1 MPNIRTRFVAEGEKE
16 YRQALKDINSGLGIL
31 NAESKK
37 LQEQFKGNE
46 DSLEALTATNENLDQ
61 IVLSLSDKLDL
72 QKKRLSELSQAYGES
87 DDRTQRMRKAV
98 VETETALLKQQ
109 HALDENTKALDD
121 FGEGEDDAADKAQ
134 GLGDALNDIGGKF
147 GVSLPKEMTN
157 TLNGMLNLDAQ
168 TLVLAGSFAAVA
180 AAVVEAEKAL
190 ISMTIES
197 AAYADEILTQSV
209 VTGLSTEALQE
220 YQYAA
225 ELVDVSLDTLTSS
238 QTKMIKSMDAA
249 RRGSKEQAE
258 AFDKL
263 GISVQNADGTLRD
276 AQDVFGD
283 AIDALGAISNETERD
298 AIAMTIFGRS
308 ARDLNPLIKAG
319 SDGLREL
326 TQEAHDVGYVMG
338 EEALDALGAVDDQLQ
353 RMNRSGE
360 ALKNQ
365 IAVGMAPAVENL
377 MKKGTD
383 LFVRLQEAAEGSG
396 ILEVFGALL
405 DVVSALE
412 PLFDVLFGTAEDG
425 VPVLQTLLLTV
436 LVLSIERAFA
446 IMTAKGTGSLTKFV
460 VNVKNALAAN
470 DLAKA
475 QELCDKQKGSVGSVV
490 TSALKK
496 YAEMENNNELTKEQK
511 LASIQKEVEEATA
524 LELPTLEM
532 NLAVIATMTTLG
544 TLIGLLGTVLGMIR
558 SFAALATATGAPD
571 SVALSTGISEALVN
585 TAFGIA
591 TGACAVISY
600 NFFTSKIDK
609 LTYAIDEVG
618 FSIVQ
623 SYAAN
628 HSK

>member
-16 YRQALKDINSGLGIL
+16 YRQALKDINSGLGVL

-46 DSLEALTATNENLDQ
+46 KSLEALTATNENLDQ

-72 QKKRLSELSQAYGES
+72 QKRRLAELSQAYGES

-109 HALDENTKALDD
+109 HALDENTRALEN
-121 FGEGEDDAADKAQ
+121 FGEGEEDATEQAK
-134 GLGDALNDIGGKF
+134 GLGDALNDIGSKF
-147 GVSLPKEMTN
+147 GISLPKEMTN
-157 TLNGMLNLDAQ
+157 TLNGMLKIDTQ
-168 TLVLAGSFAAVA
+168 TLVTIGTFAALAA
-180 AAVVEAEKAL
+180 AAVEVEKAL
-190 ISMTIES
+190 ISLTIES
-197 AAYADEILTQSV
+197 AAFADEILTQSA

-238 QTKMIKSMDAA
+238 QSKMIRSMDAA

-263 GISVQNADGTLRD
+263 HISVQNADGTLRD
-276 AQDVFGD
+276 AQEVFGD
-283 AIDALGAISNETERD
+283 VIDALGAISNETERD

-353 RMNRSGE
+353 RMNRSSE

-383 LFVRLQEAAEGSG
+383 FFVRLQEAAEGSG

-425 VPVLQTLLLTV
+425 VPVLQTL
-436 LVLSIERAFA
+436 
-446 IMTAKGTGSLTKFV
+446 
-460 VNVKNALAAN
+460 ALALGVLADALTIVAN
-470 DLAKA
+470 TIAIVIELFKQLFNLISGKGFDDSNLTRYGENIAKVFSDEGA
-475 QELCDKQKGSVGSVV
+475 SARAWNNGFGRNIGRNADGTDYWPGGLTWVGERGPELVSLPQGSRVY
-490 TSALKK
+490 SAEDSRNMGGDTFNFNINASGINDIQSLIEMAKNYRRNARMG
-496 YAEMENNNELTKEQK
+496 YAR
-511 LASIQKEVEEATA
+511 
-524 LELPTLEM
+524 
-532 NLAVIATMTTLG
+532 G
-544 TLIGLLGTVLGMIR
+544 
-558 SFAALATATGAPD
+558 
-571 SVALSTGISEALVN
+571 
-585 TAFGIA
+585 
-591 TGACAVISY
+591 
-600 NFFTSKIDK
+600 
-609 LTYAIDEVG
+609 
-618 FSIVQ
+618 
-623 SYAAN
+623 
-628 HSK
+628 

>member
-16 YRQALKDINSGLGIL
+16 YRQALKEINSGLSVL
-31 NAESKK
+31 SAESKK
-37 LQEQFKGNE
+37 LQEQYKGNE
-46 DSLEALTATNENLDQ
+46 KSLEALTATNENLDQ

-72 QKKRLSELSQAYGES
+72 QKKRLAELSQAYGES

-134 GLGDALNDIGGKF
+134 GLGDALNDIGEKF
-147 GVSLPKEMTN
+147 GISLPSEMTN

-190 ISMTIES
+190 ISLTIES

-238 QTKMIKSMDAA
+238 QSKMIRSMDAA

-326 TQEAHDVGYVMG
+326 TQEAHNVGYVMG

-425 VPVLQTLLLTV
+425 VPVLQTLALALGVLADALTIVANTIAIVIELFKQLFNLISGKGFDDSNLTRYGENIAKVFSDEGASARAWSSGFGKNIGRNADGTDYWPGGLTWVGERGPELVSLPQGSRVYSAEDSRSMGGTNNYYLTV
-436 LVLSIERAFA
+436 QSRDMETVAAMTATFKRARQAERA
-446 IMTAKGTGSLTKFV
+446 K
-460 VNVKNALAAN
+460 
-470 DLAKA
+470 
-475 QELCDKQKGSVGSVV
+475 
-490 TSALKK
+490 
-496 YAEMENNNELTKEQK
+496 
-511 LASIQKEVEEATA
+511 
-524 LELPTLEM
+524 
-532 NLAVIATMTTLG
+532 
-544 TLIGLLGTVLGMIR
+544 
-558 SFAALATATGAPD
+558 
-571 SVALSTGISEALVN
+571 
-585 TAFGIA
+585 
-591 TGACAVISY
+591 
-600 NFFTSKIDK
+600 
-609 LTYAIDEVG
+609 
-618 FSIVQ
+618 
-623 SYAAN
+623 
-628 HSK
+628 

>member
-16 YRQALKDINSGLGIL
+16 YRQALKEINGGLSVL
-31 NAESKK
+31 SAESKK
-37 LQEQFKGNE
+37 LQEQYKGNE
-46 DSLEALTATNENLDQ
+46 KSLEALTATNENLDRV
-61 IVLSLSDKLDL
+61 VLSLSDKLDL
-72 QKKRLSELSQAYGES
+72 QKKRLAELKQAYGES
-87 DDRTQRMRKAV
+87 DDRTLRMAKSV
-98 VETETALLKQQ
+98 TDTETALIRQQ
-109 HALDENTKALDD
+109 RALDENTRALEN
-121 FGEGEDDAADKAQ
+121 FGKGEGDATRQAE

-147 GVSLPKEMTN
+147 GISLPKEMTS
-157 TLNGMLNLDAQ
+157 TLNGMLKLDAK
-168 TLVLAGSFAAVA
+168 TLALALSFAAVT
-180 AAVVEAEKAL
+180 AAVVEVEKAL
-190 ISMTIES
+190 ISMTKES
-197 AAYADEILTQSV
+197 AAYADEILTQSA

-238 QTKMIKSMDAA
+238 QTKMIRSMDAA

-326 TQEAHDVGYVMG
+326 AQEAHNVGYVMS
-338 EEALDALGAVDDQLQ
+338 EEALDALGAVDDQVQ
-353 RMNRSGE
+353 RMNRSNE

-383 LFVRLQEAAEGSG
+383 FFVRLQEAAEGSG

-425 VPVLQTLLLTV
+425 VPALQALALALGVVADALTIVANTIAIVIELFKQLINLARGKGFDDSNLTRYGENIAKVFSDEGASARAWNNGFGKNIGRNADGTDYWRGGLTWVGERGPELVSLPQGSRVYSAEDSHSMGSTNNYYLTV
-436 LVLSIERAFA
+436 QSRDMETVAAMTATFKRARQAERA
-446 IMTAKGTGSLTKFV
+446 K
-460 VNVKNALAAN
+460 
-470 DLAKA
+470 
-475 QELCDKQKGSVGSVV
+475 
-490 TSALKK
+490 
-496 YAEMENNNELTKEQK
+496 
-511 LASIQKEVEEATA
+511 
-524 LELPTLEM
+524 
-532 NLAVIATMTTLG
+532 
-544 TLIGLLGTVLGMIR
+544 
-558 SFAALATATGAPD
+558 
-571 SVALSTGISEALVN
+571 
-585 TAFGIA
+585 
-591 TGACAVISY
+591 
-600 NFFTSKIDK
+600 
-609 LTYAIDEVG
+609 
-618 FSIVQ
+618 
-623 SYAAN
+623 
-628 HSK
+628 

>member
-1 MPNIRTRFVAEGEKE
+1 MPNVRTRFIAEGEKE
-16 YRQALKDINSGLGIL
+16 YRQALGNINGSLNIL
-31 NAESKK
+31 NAESKR

-46 DSLEALTATNENLDQ
+46 DSLEALTATNKNLNK
-61 IVLSLSDKLDL
+61 IVGELTKKQELQQERLKKLT
-72 QKKRLSELSQAYGES
+72 EAYGEN
-87 DDRTQRMRKAV
+87 DARTMRMAKAV
-98 VETETALLKQQ
+98 KDTEAALLKQKR
-109 HALDENTKALDD
+109 ALEESKDAVENFGQEESKAKENTQD
-121 FGEGEDDAADKAQ
+121 
-134 GLGDALNDIGGKF
+134 LGDALNDIGGKF
-147 GVSLPKEMTN
+147 GISLPKEMTN
-157 TLNGMLNLDAQ
+157 TLNGMLKIDTQ
-168 TLVLAGSFAAVA
+168 TLVTIGTFAALAAAVA
-180 AAVVEAEKAL
+180 EVEKAL
-190 ISMTIES
+190 ISLTIES

-238 QTKMIKSMDAA
+238 QSKMIRSMDAA

-326 TQEAHDVGYVMG
+326 TQEAHNVGYVMG

-377 MKKGTD
+377 MKKGAD

-412 PLFDVLFGTAEDG
+412 PLFDVLLGTAEDG
-425 VPVLQTLLLTV
+425 VPVLQTLALALGVLADALTIVANTIAIVIELFKQLFNLISGKGFDDSNLTRYGENIAKVFSDEGASARAWSGGFGRNIGRNADGTDYWPGGLTWVGERGPELVSLPQGSRVYSAEDSRNMGGTNNYYLTV
-436 LVLSIERAFA
+436 QSRDMETVAAMTATFKRARQAERA
-446 IMTAKGTGSLTKFV
+446 K
-460 VNVKNALAAN
+460 
-470 DLAKA
+470 
-475 QELCDKQKGSVGSVV
+475 
-490 TSALKK
+490 
-496 YAEMENNNELTKEQK
+496 
-511 LASIQKEVEEATA
+511 
-524 LELPTLEM
+524 
-532 NLAVIATMTTLG
+532 
-544 TLIGLLGTVLGMIR
+544 
-558 SFAALATATGAPD
+558 
-571 SVALSTGISEALVN
+571 
-585 TAFGIA
+585 
-591 TGACAVISY
+591 
-600 NFFTSKIDK
+600 
-609 LTYAIDEVG
+609 
-618 FSIVQ
+618 
-623 SYAAN
+623 
-628 HSK
+628 

>member
-16 YRQALKDINSGLGIL
+16 YRQALGNINGSLNIL
-31 NAESKK
+31 NAESKR

-46 DSLEALTATNENLDQ
+46 DSLEALTATNKNLNK
-61 IVLSLSDKLDL
+61 IVGELTKKQELQQERLKKLT
-72 QKKRLSELSQAYGES
+72 EAYGEN
-87 DDRTQRMRKAV
+87 DARTMRMAKAV
-98 VETETALLKQQ
+98 KDTEAALLKQKR
-109 HALDENTKALDD
+109 ALEESKDAVENFGQEESKAEENTQD
-121 FGEGEDDAADKAQ
+121 
-134 GLGDALNDIGGKF
+134 LGDALNDIGGKF
-147 GVSLPKEMTN
+147 GISLPKEMTN
-157 TLNGMLNLDAQ
+157 TLNGMLKIDTQ
-168 TLVLAGSFAAVA
+168 TLVTIGTFAALA

-190 ISMTIES
+190 ISLTIES

-238 QTKMIKSMDAA
+238 QTKMIRSMDAA

-276 AQDVFGD
+276 AQEVFGD
-283 AIDALGAISNETERD
+283 VIDALGDISNETERD

-425 VPVLQTLLLTV
+425 VPVLQTLALALGVLADALTIVANTIAIVIELFKQLFNLISGKGFDDSNLTRYGENIAKVFSNEGASARAWSGGFGRNIGRNADGTDYWPGGLTWVGERGPELVSLPQGSRVYSAEDSRRMGNTNNYYLTV
-436 LVLSIERAFA
+436 QSRDMETVAAMTATFKRARQAERA
-446 IMTAKGTGSLTKFV
+446 K
-460 VNVKNALAAN
+460 
-470 DLAKA
+470 
-475 QELCDKQKGSVGSVV
+475 
-490 TSALKK
+490 
-496 YAEMENNNELTKEQK
+496 
-511 LASIQKEVEEATA
+511 
-524 LELPTLEM
+524 
-532 NLAVIATMTTLG
+532 
-544 TLIGLLGTVLGMIR
+544 
-558 SFAALATATGAPD
+558 
-571 SVALSTGISEALVN
+571 
-585 TAFGIA
+585 
-591 TGACAVISY
+591 
-600 NFFTSKIDK
+600 
-609 LTYAIDEVG
+609 
-618 FSIVQ
+618 
-623 SYAAN
+623 
-628 HSK
+628 

>member
-134 GLGDALNDIGGKF
+134 GLGDALNDVGGKF
-147 GVSLPKEMTN
+147 GISLPKEMTN
-157 TLNGMLNLDAQ
+157 TLNGMLKIDTQ
-168 TLVLAGSFAAVA
+168 TLVLVGSFAAVA
-180 AAVVEAEKAL
+180 AAVVEVEKAL
-190 ISMTIES
+190 ISLTIES

-209 VTGLSTEALQE
+209 VTGLSAEALQE

-238 QTKMIKSMDAA
+238 QAKMIRSMDAA

-276 AQDVFGD
+276 AQEVFGD
-283 AIDALGAISNETERD
+283 VIDALGDISNETERD

-360 ALKNQ
+360 ALKNH

-425 VPVLQTLLLTV
+425 VPVLQTLALALGVLADALTIVANTIAIVIELFKQLFNLISGKGFDDSNLTRYGENIAKVFSDEGASARAWNNGFGKNIGRNADGTDYWPGGLTWVGERGPELVSLPQGSRVYSAEDSRSMGGTNNYYLTV
-436 LVLSIERAFA
+436 QSRDMETVAAMTATFKRARQAERA
-446 IMTAKGTGSLTKFV
+446 K
-460 VNVKNALAAN
+460 
-470 DLAKA
+470 
-475 QELCDKQKGSVGSVV
+475 
-490 TSALKK
+490 
-496 YAEMENNNELTKEQK
+496 
-511 LASIQKEVEEATA
+511 
-524 LELPTLEM
+524 
-532 NLAVIATMTTLG
+532 
-544 TLIGLLGTVLGMIR
+544 
-558 SFAALATATGAPD
+558 
-571 SVALSTGISEALVN
+571 
-585 TAFGIA
+585 
-591 TGACAVISY
+591 
-600 NFFTSKIDK
+600 
-609 LTYAIDEVG
+609 
-618 FSIVQ
+618 
-623 SYAAN
+623 
-628 HSK
+628 

>member
-16 YRQALKDINSGLGIL
+16 YRQALGNINGSLNIL
-31 NAESKK
+31 NAESKR

-46 DSLEALTATNENLDQ
+46 DSLEALTATNKNLNK
-61 IVLSLSDKLDL
+61 IVDELTKKQELQQEQLKKLT
-72 QKKRLSELSQAYGES
+72 EAYGEN
-87 DDRTQRMRKAV
+87 DARTMRMAKAV
-98 VETETALLKQQ
+98 KDTEAALLKQKR
-109 HALDENTKALDD
+109 ALEESKDAVENFGQEESKAEENTQD
-121 FGEGEDDAADKAQ
+121 
-134 GLGDALNDIGGKF
+134 LGDALNDIGGKF
-147 GVSLPKEMTN
+147 GISLPKEMTN
-157 TLNGMLNLDAQ
+157 TLNGMLKIDTQ
-168 TLVLAGSFAAVA
+168 TLVTIGTFAALA
-180 AAVVEAEKAL
+180 AAVVEVEKAL
-190 ISMTIES
+190 ISLTIES
-197 AAYADEILTQSV
+197 AAYADEILTQSA

-238 QTKMIKSMDAA
+238 QTKMIRSMDAA

-276 AQDVFGD
+276 AQDVFSD

-326 TQEAHDVGYVMG
+326 AQEAHDVGYVMG

-425 VPVLQTLLLTV
+425 VPVLQTLALALGVLADALTIVANTIAIVIELFKQLFNLISGKGFDDSNLTRYGENIAKVFSDEGASARAWNNGFGRNIGRNADGTDYWPGGLTWVGERGPELVSLPQGSRVYSAEDSRNMGGTNNYYLTV
-436 LVLSIERAFA
+436 QSRDMETVAAMTATFKRARQAERA
-446 IMTAKGTGSLTKFV
+446 K
-460 VNVKNALAAN
+460 
-470 DLAKA
+470 
-475 QELCDKQKGSVGSVV
+475 
-490 TSALKK
+490 
-496 YAEMENNNELTKEQK
+496 
-511 LASIQKEVEEATA
+511 
-524 LELPTLEM
+524 
-532 NLAVIATMTTLG
+532 
-544 TLIGLLGTVLGMIR
+544 
-558 SFAALATATGAPD
+558 
-571 SVALSTGISEALVN
+571 
-585 TAFGIA
+585 
-591 TGACAVISY
+591 
-600 NFFTSKIDK
+600 
-609 LTYAIDEVG
+609 
-618 FSIVQ
+618 
-623 SYAAN
+623 
-628 HSK
+628 

>member
-46 DSLEALTATNENLDQ
+46 DSIEALTATNENLDQ

-121 FGEGEDDAADKAQ
+121 FGEGEDDAADKAK

-147 GVSLPKEMTN
+147 GISLPSEMTN

-168 TLVLAGSFAAVA
+168 TLVLVGSFAAVA

-190 ISMTIES
+190 ISLTIES

-238 QTKMIKSMDAA
+238 QAKMIRSMDAA

-283 AIDALGAISNETERD
+283 AIDALGDISNETERD

-377 MKKGTD
+377 MQKGTD

-425 VPVLQTLLLTV
+425 VPVLQTLALALGVLADALTIVANTIAIVIELFKQLFNLISGKGFDDSNLTRYGENIAKVFSDEGASARAWSSGFGKNIGRNADGTDYWPGGLTWVGERGPELVSLPQGSRVYSAEDSRNMGGTNNYYLTV
-436 LVLSIERAFA
+436 QSRDMETVAAMTATFKRARQAERA
-446 IMTAKGTGSLTKFV
+446 K
-460 VNVKNALAAN
+460 
-470 DLAKA
+470 
-475 QELCDKQKGSVGSVV
+475 
-490 TSALKK
+490 
-496 YAEMENNNELTKEQK
+496 
-511 LASIQKEVEEATA
+511 
-524 LELPTLEM
+524 
-532 NLAVIATMTTLG
+532 
-544 TLIGLLGTVLGMIR
+544 
-558 SFAALATATGAPD
+558 
-571 SVALSTGISEALVN
+571 
-585 TAFGIA
+585 
-591 TGACAVISY
+591 
-600 NFFTSKIDK
+600 
-609 LTYAIDEVG
+609 
-618 FSIVQ
+618 
-623 SYAAN
+623 
-628 HSK
+628 

>member
-16 YRQALKDINSGLGIL
+16 YRQALKDINSGLGVL

-121 FGEGEDDAADKAQ
+121 FGEGEDDATDKAQ

-147 GVSLPKEMTN
+147 GISLPKEMTN
-157 TLNGMLNLDAQ
+157 TLNGMLKIDTQ
-168 TLVLAGSFAAVA
+168 TLVTIGTFAALA
-180 AAVVEAEKAL
+180 AAIVEVEKAL
-190 ISMTIES
+190 ISMTKES
-197 AAYADEILTQSV
+197 AAYADEILTQSA

-238 QTKMIKSMDAA
+238 QAKMIKSMDAA

-283 AIDALGAISNETERD
+283 VIDALGAISNETERD

-326 TQEAHDVGYVMG
+326 AQEAHNVGYVMS
-338 EEALDALGAVDDQLQ
+338 EEALAALGAVDDQVQ
-353 RMNRSGE
+353 RMNRSNE

-383 LFVRLQEAAEGSG
+383 FFVRLQEAAEGSG

-412 PLFDVLFGTAEDG
+412 PLFEVLFGTAEDG
-425 VPVLQTLLLTV
+425 VPALQALALALGVVADALTIVANTIAIVIELFKQLINLANGKGFDDSNLVRYGENVAQVFSDKGATARAWNNGVSKYIGRNADGTDYWRGGLTWVGERGPELVSLPQGSRVYSAEDSRSMGSTNNYYLTV
-436 LVLSIERAFA
+436 QSRDMETVAAMTATFKRARQAERA
-446 IMTAKGTGSLTKFV
+446 K
-460 VNVKNALAAN
+460 
-470 DLAKA
+470 
-475 QELCDKQKGSVGSVV
+475 
-490 TSALKK
+490 
-496 YAEMENNNELTKEQK
+496 
-511 LASIQKEVEEATA
+511 
-524 LELPTLEM
+524 
-532 NLAVIATMTTLG
+532 
-544 TLIGLLGTVLGMIR
+544 
-558 SFAALATATGAPD
+558 
-571 SVALSTGISEALVN
+571 
-585 TAFGIA
+585 
-591 TGACAVISY
+591 
-600 NFFTSKIDK
+600 
-609 LTYAIDEVG
+609 
-618 FSIVQ
+618 
-623 SYAAN
+623 
-628 HSK
+628 

>member
-72 QKKRLSELSQAYGES
+72 QKKRLAELSQAYGES

-147 GVSLPKEMTN
+147 GISLPKEMTN
-157 TLNGMLNLDAQ
+157 TLNGMLKIDTQ
-168 TLVLAGSFAAVA
+168 TLVTIGTFAALAAAVA
-180 AAVVEAEKAL
+180 EAEKAL
-190 ISMTIES
+190 ISMTKES

-238 QTKMIKSMDAA
+238 QTKMIRSMDAA
-249 RRGSKEQAE
+249 RHGSKEQAE

-283 AIDALGAISNETERD
+283 VIDALGAISNETERD

-308 ARDLNPLIKAG
+308 ARDLKPLIKAG

-425 VPVLQTLLLTV
+425 VPVLQTLALALGVLADALTIVANTIAIVIELFKQLFNLISGKGFDDSNLTRYGENIAKVFSDEGASARAWNNGFGKNIGRNADGTDYWPGGLTWVGERGPELVSLPQGSRVYSAEDSRNMGNTNNYYLTV
-436 LVLSIERAFA
+436 QSRDMETVAAMTATFKRARQAERA
-446 IMTAKGTGSLTKFV
+446 K
-460 VNVKNALAAN
+460 
-470 DLAKA
+470 
-475 QELCDKQKGSVGSVV
+475 
-490 TSALKK
+490 
-496 YAEMENNNELTKEQK
+496 
-511 LASIQKEVEEATA
+511 
-524 LELPTLEM
+524 
-532 NLAVIATMTTLG
+532 
-544 TLIGLLGTVLGMIR
+544 
-558 SFAALATATGAPD
+558 
-571 SVALSTGISEALVN
+571 
-585 TAFGIA
+585 
-591 TGACAVISY
+591 
-600 NFFTSKIDK
+600 
-609 LTYAIDEVG
+609 
-618 FSIVQ
+618 
-623 SYAAN
+623 
-628 HSK
+628 

>member
-1 MPNIRTRFVAEGEKE
+1 MPNIRTRFIAEGEKE
-16 YRQALKDINSGLGIL
+16 YRQALKDINSGLGVL

-121 FGEGEDDAADKAQ
+121 FGEGEDDATDKAQ

-147 GVSLPKEMTN
+147 GISLPKEMTN
-157 TLNGMLNLDAQ
+157 TLNGMLKIDTQ
-168 TLVLAGSFAAVA
+168 TLVTIGTFAALAAAVA
-180 AAVVEAEKAL
+180 EAEKAL
-190 ISMTIES
+190 ISLTIES
-197 AAYADEILTQSV
+197 AAYADEILTQSA

-238 QTKMIKSMDAA
+238 QTKMIRSMDAA

-263 GISVQNADGTLRD
+263 HISVQNADGTLRD

-326 TQEAHDVGYVMG
+326 AQEAHDVGYVMG

-425 VPVLQTLLLTV
+425 VPVLQTLALALGVLADALTIVANTVAIVIELFKQLFNLISGKGFDDSNLTRYGENIAKVFSDEGASARAWNNGFGRNIGRNADGTDYWPGGLTWVGERGPELVSLPQGSRVYNAEDSRNMGNTNNYYLTV
-436 LVLSIERAFA
+436 QSRDMETVAAMTATFKRARQAERA
-446 IMTAKGTGSLTKFV
+446 K
-460 VNVKNALAAN
+460 
-470 DLAKA
+470 
-475 QELCDKQKGSVGSVV
+475 
-490 TSALKK
+490 
-496 YAEMENNNELTKEQK
+496 
-511 LASIQKEVEEATA
+511 
-524 LELPTLEM
+524 
-532 NLAVIATMTTLG
+532 
-544 TLIGLLGTVLGMIR
+544 
-558 SFAALATATGAPD
+558 
-571 SVALSTGISEALVN
+571 
-585 TAFGIA
+585 
-591 TGACAVISY
+591 
-600 NFFTSKIDK
+600 
-609 LTYAIDEVG
+609 
-618 FSIVQ
+618 
-623 SYAAN
+623 
-628 HSK
+628 

>member
-1 MPNIRTRFVAEGEKE
+1 MPNVRTRFIAEGEKE
-16 YRQALKDINSGLGIL
+16 YRQALGNINGSLNIL
-31 NAESKK
+31 NAESKR

-46 DSLEALTATNENLDQ
+46 DSLEALTATNKNLNK
-61 IVLSLSDKLDL
+61 IVGELTKKQELQQERLKKLT
-72 QKKRLSELSQAYGES
+72 EAYGEN
-87 DDRTQRMRKAV
+87 DARTMRMAKAV
-98 VETETALLKQQ
+98 KDTEAALLKQKR
-109 HALDENTKALDD
+109 ALEESKDAVENFGQEESKAEENTQD
-121 FGEGEDDAADKAQ
+121 
-134 GLGDALNDIGGKF
+134 LGDALNDIGGKF
-147 GVSLPKEMTN
+147 GISLPKEMTN

-168 TLVLAGSFAAVA
+168 TLMLAGSFAAVA

-190 ISMTIES
+190 ISLTIES

-238 QTKMIKSMDAA
+238 QAKMIRSMDAA

-263 GISVQNADGTLRD
+263 GIGVQNADGTLRD

-283 AIDALGAISNETERD
+283 AIDALGDISNETERD

-425 VPVLQTLLLTV
+425 VPVLQTLALALGVLADALTIVANTIAIVIELFKQLFNLISGKGFDDSNLTRYGENIAKVFSNEGASARAWSGGFGRNIGRNADGTDYWPGGLTWVGERGPELVSLPQGSRVYSAEDSRRMGSTNNYYLTV
-436 LVLSIERAFA
+436 QSRDMETVAAMTATFKRARQAERA
-446 IMTAKGTGSLTKFV
+446 K
-460 VNVKNALAAN
+460 
-470 DLAKA
+470 
-475 QELCDKQKGSVGSVV
+475 
-490 TSALKK
+490 
-496 YAEMENNNELTKEQK
+496 
-511 LASIQKEVEEATA
+511 
-524 LELPTLEM
+524 
-532 NLAVIATMTTLG
+532 
-544 TLIGLLGTVLGMIR
+544 
-558 SFAALATATGAPD
+558 
-571 SVALSTGISEALVN
+571 
-585 TAFGIA
+585 
-591 TGACAVISY
+591 
-600 NFFTSKIDK
+600 
-609 LTYAIDEVG
+609 
-618 FSIVQ
+618 
-623 SYAAN
+623 
-628 HSK
+628 

>member
-16 YRQALKDINSGLGIL
+16 YRQALGNINGSLNIL
-31 NAESKK
+31 NAESKR

-46 DSLEALTATNENLDQ
+46 DSLEALTATNKNLNK
-61 IVLSLSDKLDL
+61 IVGELTKKQELQQERLKKLT
-72 QKKRLSELSQAYGES
+72 EAYGEN
-87 DDRTQRMRKAV
+87 DARTMRMAKAV
-98 VETETALLKQQ
+98 KDTEAALLKQKR
-109 HALDENTKALDD
+109 ALEESKDAVENFGQKESEAEENTQD
-121 FGEGEDDAADKAQ
+121 
-134 GLGDALNDIGGKF
+134 LGDALNDVGGKF
-147 GVSLPKEMTN
+147 GISLPKEMTN

-168 TLVLAGSFAAVA
+168 TLVLVGSFAAVA
-180 AAVVEAEKAL
+180 AAVVEVEKAL
-190 ISMTIES
+190 ISLTIES

-209 VTGLSTEALQE
+209 VTGLSAEALQE

-238 QTKMIKSMDAA
+238 QAKMIRSMDAA

-276 AQDVFGD
+276 AQEVFGD
-283 AIDALGAISNETERD
+283 VIDALGDISNETERD

-360 ALKNQ
+360 ALKNH

-412 PLFDVLFGTAEDG
+412 PLFDVLLGTAEDG
-425 VPVLQTLLLTV
+425 VPVLQTLALALGVLADALTIVANTIAIVIELFKQLFNLISGKGFDDSNLTRYGENIAKVFSDEGASARAWSGGFGKNIGRNADGTDYWPGGLTWVGERGPELVSLPQGSRVYSAEDSRSMGGTNNYYLTV
-436 LVLSIERAFA
+436 QSRDMQTV
-446 IMTAKGTGSLTKFV
+446 
-460 VNVKNALAAN
+460 
-470 DLAKA
+470 
-475 QELCDKQKGSVGSVV
+475 
-490 TSALKK
+490 
-496 YAEMENNNELTKEQK
+496 
-511 LASIQKEVEEATA
+511 
-524 LELPTLEM
+524 
-532 NLAVIATMTTLG
+532 ATMTETFK
-544 TLIGLLGTVLGMIR
+544 R
-558 SFAALATATGAPD
+558 ARQAERA
-571 SVALSTGISEALVN
+571 
-585 TAFGIA
+585 
-591 TGACAVISY
+591 
-600 NFFTSKIDK
+600 K
-609 LTYAIDEVG
+609 
-618 FSIVQ
+618 
-623 SYAAN
+623 
-628 HSK
+628 

>member
-87 DDRTQRMRKAV
+87 DDRTQRMHKAV

-147 GVSLPKEMTN
+147 GISLPKEMTN
-157 TLNGMLNLDAQ
+157 TLNGMLKIDTQ
-168 TLVLAGSFAAVA
+168 TLVTIGTFAALAAAVA
-180 AAVVEAEKAL
+180 EAEKAL
-190 ISMTIES
+190 ISLTIES
-197 AAYADEILTQSV
+197 AAYADEILTQST

-238 QTKMIKSMDAA
+238 QTKMIRSMDAA

-263 GISVQNADGTLRD
+263 RIGVQNADGTLRD
-276 AQDVFGD
+276 SQEVFGE

-326 TQEAHDVGYVMG
+326 TQEAHNVGYVMG

-425 VPVLQTLLLTV
+425 VPVLQTLALALGVLADALTIVANTIAIVIELFKQLFNLISGKGFDDSNLTRYGENIAKVFSDEGATARAWNNGFGRNIGRNADGTDYWPGGLTWVGERGPELVSLPQGSRVYSAEDSRNMGNTNNYYLTV
-436 LVLSIERAFA
+436 QSRDMETVAAMTATFKRARQAERA
-446 IMTAKGTGSLTKFV
+446 K
-460 VNVKNALAAN
+460 
-470 DLAKA
+470 
-475 QELCDKQKGSVGSVV
+475 
-490 TSALKK
+490 
-496 YAEMENNNELTKEQK
+496 
-511 LASIQKEVEEATA
+511 
-524 LELPTLEM
+524 
-532 NLAVIATMTTLG
+532 
-544 TLIGLLGTVLGMIR
+544 
-558 SFAALATATGAPD
+558 
-571 SVALSTGISEALVN
+571 
-585 TAFGIA
+585 
-591 TGACAVISY
+591 
-600 NFFTSKIDK
+600 
-609 LTYAIDEVG
+609 
-618 FSIVQ
+618 
-623 SYAAN
+623 
-628 HSK
+628 

>member
-16 YRQALKDINSGLGIL
+16 YRQALGNINGSLNIL
-31 NAESKK
+31 NAESKR

-46 DSLEALTATNENLDQ
+46 DSLEALTATNKNLNK
-61 IVLSLSDKLDL
+61 IVDELTKKQELQQEQLKKLT
-72 QKKRLSELSQAYGES
+72 EAYGEN
-87 DDRTQRMRKAV
+87 DARTMRMAKAV
-98 VETETALLKQQ
+98 KDTEAALLKQKR
-109 HALDENTKALDD
+109 ALEESKDAVENFGQEESKAEENTQD
-121 FGEGEDDAADKAQ
+121 
-134 GLGDALNDIGGKF
+134 LGDALNDIGGKF
-147 GVSLPKEMTN
+147 GISLPKEMTN

-168 TLVLAGSFAAVA
+168 TLVLAGRFAAVA

-190 ISMTIES
+190 ISLTIES

-238 QTKMIKSMDAA
+238 QTKMIRSMDAA

-276 AQDVFGD
+276 AQEVFGD

-377 MKKGTD
+377 MQKGTD

-425 VPVLQTLLLTV
+425 VPVLQTLALALGVLADALTIVANTIAIVIELFKQLFNLISGKGFDDSNLTRYGENIAKVFSDEGASARAWSGGFGRNIGRNADGTDYWPGGLTWVGERGPELVSLPQGSRVYSAEDSRSMGGTNNYYLTV
-436 LVLSIERAFA
+436 QSRDMETVAAMTATFKRARQAERA
-446 IMTAKGTGSLTKFV
+446 K
-460 VNVKNALAAN
+460 
-470 DLAKA
+470 
-475 QELCDKQKGSVGSVV
+475 
-490 TSALKK
+490 
-496 YAEMENNNELTKEQK
+496 
-511 LASIQKEVEEATA
+511 
-524 LELPTLEM
+524 
-532 NLAVIATMTTLG
+532 
-544 TLIGLLGTVLGMIR
+544 
-558 SFAALATATGAPD
+558 
-571 SVALSTGISEALVN
+571 
-585 TAFGIA
+585 
-591 TGACAVISY
+591 
-600 NFFTSKIDK
+600 
-609 LTYAIDEVG
+609 
-618 FSIVQ
+618 
-623 SYAAN
+623 
-628 HSK
+628 

>member
-16 YRQALKDINSGLGIL
+16 YRQALGNINGSLNIL
-31 NAESKK
+31 NAESKR

-46 DSLEALTATNENLDQ
+46 DSLEALTATNKNLNK
-61 IVLSLSDKLDL
+61 IVDELTKKQELQQERLKKLT
-72 QKKRLSELSQAYGES
+72 EAYGEN
-87 DDRTQRMRKAV
+87 DARTMRMAKAV
-98 VETETALLKQQ
+98 KDTEAALLKQKR
-109 HALDENTKALDD
+109 ALEESKDAVENFGQEEIEAEENTQD
-121 FGEGEDDAADKAQ
+121 
-134 GLGDALNDIGGKF
+134 LGDALNDVGGKF
-147 GVSLPKEMTN
+147 GISLPKEMTN
-157 TLNGMLNLDAQ
+157 TLNGMLKIDTQ
-168 TLVLAGSFAAVA
+168 TLVTIGTFAALAAAVA
-180 AAVVEAEKAL
+180 EVEKKL
-190 ISMTIES
+190 ISLTIES
-197 AAYADEILTQSV
+197 AAYADEILTQSA

-238 QTKMIKSMDAA
+238 QSKMIRSMDAA

-263 GISVQNADGTLRD
+263 GIGVQNADGTLRD
-276 AQDVFGD
+276 AQEVFGD

-326 TQEAHDVGYVMG
+326 TQEAHNVGYVMG

-425 VPVLQTLLLTV
+425 VPVLQTLALALGVLADALTIVANTIAIVIELFKQLFNLISGKGFDDSNLTRYGENIAKVFSDEGASARAWSSGFGKNIGRNADGTDYWPGGLTWVGERGPELVSLPQGSRVYSAEDSRSMGGTNNYYLTV
-436 LVLSIERAFA
+436 QSRDMETVAAMTATFKRARQAERA
-446 IMTAKGTGSLTKFV
+446 K
-460 VNVKNALAAN
+460 
-470 DLAKA
+470 
-475 QELCDKQKGSVGSVV
+475 
-490 TSALKK
+490 
-496 YAEMENNNELTKEQK
+496 
-511 LASIQKEVEEATA
+511 
-524 LELPTLEM
+524 
-532 NLAVIATMTTLG
+532 
-544 TLIGLLGTVLGMIR
+544 
-558 SFAALATATGAPD
+558 
-571 SVALSTGISEALVN
+571 
-585 TAFGIA
+585 
-591 TGACAVISY
+591 
-600 NFFTSKIDK
+600 
-609 LTYAIDEVG
+609 
-618 FSIVQ
+618 
-623 SYAAN
+623 
-628 HSK
+628 

>member
-16 YRQALKDINSGLGIL
+16 YRQALGNINGSLNIL
-31 NAESKK
+31 NAESKR

-46 DSLEALTATNENLDQ
+46 DSLEALTATNKNLNK
-61 IVLSLSDKLDL
+61 IVDEFTKKQELQQERLKKLT
-72 QKKRLSELSQAYGES
+72 EAYGEN
-87 DDRTQRMRKAV
+87 DARTMRMAKAV
-98 VETETALLKQQ
+98 KDTEAALLKQKR
-109 HALDENTKALDD
+109 ALEESKDAVENFGQEESKAEENTQD
-121 FGEGEDDAADKAQ
+121 
-134 GLGDALNDIGGKF
+134 LGDALNDIGGKF
-147 GVSLPKEMTN
+147 GISLPKEMTN
-157 TLNGMLNLDAQ
+157 TLNGMLKIDTQ
-168 TLVLAGSFAAVA
+168 TLVTIGTFAALAAAVA
-180 AAVVEAEKAL
+180 EVEKKL
-190 ISMTIES
+190 ISLTIES
-197 AAYADEILTQSV
+197 AAYADEILTQSA

-238 QTKMIKSMDAA
+238 QSKMIRSMDAA

-263 GISVQNADGTLRD
+263 GIGVQNADGTLRD
-276 AQDVFGD
+276 AQEVFGD
-283 AIDALGAISNETERD
+283 VIDALGAISNETERD

-353 RMNRSGE
+353 RMNRSSE

-425 VPVLQTLLLTV
+425 VPVLQTLALALGVLADTLTIVANTIAIVIELFKQLFNLISGKGFDDSNLTRYGENIAKVFSDEGASARAWNNGFGRNIGRNADGTDYWPGGLTWVGERGPELVSLPQGSRVYSAEDSRSMGGTNNYYLTV
-436 LVLSIERAFA
+436 QSRDMETVAAMTATFKRARQAERA
-446 IMTAKGTGSLTKFV
+446 K
-460 VNVKNALAAN
+460 
-470 DLAKA
+470 
-475 QELCDKQKGSVGSVV
+475 
-490 TSALKK
+490 
-496 YAEMENNNELTKEQK
+496 
-511 LASIQKEVEEATA
+511 
-524 LELPTLEM
+524 
-532 NLAVIATMTTLG
+532 
-544 TLIGLLGTVLGMIR
+544 
-558 SFAALATATGAPD
+558 
-571 SVALSTGISEALVN
+571 
-585 TAFGIA
+585 
-591 TGACAVISY
+591 
-600 NFFTSKIDK
+600 
-609 LTYAIDEVG
+609 
-618 FSIVQ
+618 
-623 SYAAN
+623 
-628 HSK
+628 

>member
-16 YRQALKDINSGLGIL
+16 YRQALGNINGSLNIL
-31 NAESKK
+31 NAESKR

-46 DSLEALTATNENLDQ
+46 DSLEALTATNKNLNK
-61 IVLSLSDKLDL
+61 IVDELTKKQELQQERLKKLT
-72 QKKRLSELSQAYGES
+72 EAYGEN
-87 DDRTQRMRKAV
+87 DARTMRMAKAV
-98 VETETALLKQQ
+98 KDTEAALLKQKR
-109 HALDENTKALDD
+109 ALEESKDAVENFGKEESKAEENTQD
-121 FGEGEDDAADKAQ
+121 
-134 GLGDALNDIGGKF
+134 LGDALNDIGGKF
-147 GVSLPKEMTN
+147 GISLPKEMTS
-157 TLNGMLNLDAQ
+157 TLNGMLKIDTQ
-168 TLVLAGSFAAVA
+168 TLVTIGTFAALA
-180 AAVVEAEKAL
+180 AAVVEVEKAL
-190 ISMTIES
+190 ISMTKES
-197 AAYADEILTQSV
+197 AAYADEILTQSA

-238 QTKMIKSMDAA
+238 QTKMIRSMDAA
-249 RRGSKEQAE
+249 RHGSKEQAE

-326 TQEAHDVGYVMG
+326 TQEAHNVGYVMG

-365 IAVGMAPAVENL
+365 IAVGMAPEVENL

-383 LFVRLQEAAEGSG
+383 FFVRLQEAAEGSG

-425 VPVLQTLLLTV
+425 VPVLQTLALALGVLADALTIVANTIAIVIELFKQLSNLISGKGFDDSNLTRYGENIAKVFSDEGASARAWSGGFGRNIGRNADGTDYWPGGLTWVGERGPELVSLPRGSRVYSAEDSRNMGGTNNYYLTV
-436 LVLSIERAFA
+436 QSRDMETVAAMTATFKRARQTERA
-446 IMTAKGTGSLTKFV
+446 K
-460 VNVKNALAAN
+460 
-470 DLAKA
+470 
-475 QELCDKQKGSVGSVV
+475 
-490 TSALKK
+490 
-496 YAEMENNNELTKEQK
+496 
-511 LASIQKEVEEATA
+511 
-524 LELPTLEM
+524 
-532 NLAVIATMTTLG
+532 
-544 TLIGLLGTVLGMIR
+544 
-558 SFAALATATGAPD
+558 
-571 SVALSTGISEALVN
+571 
-585 TAFGIA
+585 
-591 TGACAVISY
+591 
-600 NFFTSKIDK
+600 
-609 LTYAIDEVG
+609 
-618 FSIVQ
+618 
-623 SYAAN
+623 
-628 HSK
+628 

>member
-16 YRQALKDINSGLGIL
+16 YRQALKDINSGLGVL

-121 FGEGEDDAADKAQ
+121 FGKGEDDATDKAQ

-147 GVSLPKEMTN
+147 GISLPKEMTN
-157 TLNGMLNLDAQ
+157 TLNGMLKIDTQ
-168 TLVLAGSFAAVA
+168 TLVTIGTFAALAAAVA
-180 AAVVEAEKAL
+180 EAEKAL
-190 ISMTIES
+190 ISLTIES
-197 AAYADEILTQSV
+197 AAYADEILTQSA
-209 VTGLSTEALQE
+209 VTGISTEALQE

-238 QTKMIKSMDAA
+238 QTKMIRSMDAA

-263 GISVQNADGTLRD
+263 HISVQNADGTLRD

-326 TQEAHDVGYVMG
+326 AQEAHDVGYVMG
-338 EEALDALGAVDDQLQ
+338 DEALDALGAVDDQLQ

-425 VPVLQTLLLTV
+425 VPVLQTLALALGVLADTLTIVANTIAIVIELFKQLFNLISGKGFDDSNLTRYGENIAKVFSDEGASARAWNNGFGRNIGRNADGTDYWPGGLTWVGERGPELVSLPRGSRVYSAEDSRNMGGTNNYYLTV
-436 LVLSIERAFA
+436 QSRDMETVAAMTATFKRARQAERA
-446 IMTAKGTGSLTKFV
+446 K
-460 VNVKNALAAN
+460 
-470 DLAKA
+470 
-475 QELCDKQKGSVGSVV
+475 
-490 TSALKK
+490 
-496 YAEMENNNELTKEQK
+496 
-511 LASIQKEVEEATA
+511 
-524 LELPTLEM
+524 
-532 NLAVIATMTTLG
+532 
-544 TLIGLLGTVLGMIR
+544 
-558 SFAALATATGAPD
+558 
-571 SVALSTGISEALVN
+571 
-585 TAFGIA
+585 
-591 TGACAVISY
+591 
-600 NFFTSKIDK
+600 
-609 LTYAIDEVG
+609 
-618 FSIVQ
+618 
-623 SYAAN
+623 
-628 HSK
+628 

>member
-16 YRQALKDINSGLGIL
+16 YRQALKEINGGLSVL
-31 NAESKK
+31 SAESKK
-37 LQEQFKGNE
+37 LQEQYKGNE
-46 DSLEALTATNENLDQ
+46 KSLEALTATNENLDRV
-61 IVLSLSDKLDL
+61 VLSLSDKLDL
-72 QKKRLSELSQAYGES
+72 QKKRLAELKQAYGES
-87 DDRTQRMRKAV
+87 DDRTLRMAKSV
-98 VETETALLKQQ
+98 TDTETALIRQQ
-109 HALDENTKALDD
+109 RALDENTRALEN
-121 FGEGEDDAADKAQ
+121 FGKGEGDATRQAE

-147 GVSLPKEMTN
+147 GISLPKEMTS
-157 TLNGMLNLDAQ
+157 TLNGMLKLDAK
-168 TLVLAGSFAAVA
+168 TLALALSFAAVT
-180 AAVVEAEKAL
+180 AAVVEVEKAL
-190 ISMTIES
+190 ISMTKES
-197 AAYADEILTQSV
+197 AAYADEILTQSA

-238 QTKMIKSMDAA
+238 QTKMIRSMDAA

-326 TQEAHDVGYVMG
+326 AQEAHNVGYVMS
-338 EEALDALGAVDDQLQ
+338 EEALDALGAVDDQVQ
-353 RMNRSGE
+353 RMNRSNE

-383 LFVRLQEAAEGSG
+383 FFVRLQEAAEGSG

-425 VPVLQTLLLTV
+425 VPALQALALALGVVADALTIVANTIAIVIELFKQLINLARGKGFDDSNLTRYGENIAKVFSDEGASARAWNNGFGKNIGRNADGTDYWRGGLTWVGERGPELVSLPQGSRVYSAEDSRSMGSTNNYYLTV
-436 LVLSIERAFA
+436 QSRDMETVAAMTATFKRARQAERA
-446 IMTAKGTGSLTKFV
+446 K
-460 VNVKNALAAN
+460 
-470 DLAKA
+470 
-475 QELCDKQKGSVGSVV
+475 
-490 TSALKK
+490 
-496 YAEMENNNELTKEQK
+496 
-511 LASIQKEVEEATA
+511 
-524 LELPTLEM
+524 
-532 NLAVIATMTTLG
+532 
-544 TLIGLLGTVLGMIR
+544 
-558 SFAALATATGAPD
+558 
-571 SVALSTGISEALVN
+571 
-585 TAFGIA
+585 
-591 TGACAVISY
+591 
-600 NFFTSKIDK
+600 
-609 LTYAIDEVG
+609 
-618 FSIVQ
+618 
-623 SYAAN
+623 
-628 HSK
+628 

>member
-16 YRQALKDINSGLGIL
+16 YRQALKEINGGLSVL
-31 NAESKK
+31 SAESKK
-37 LQEQFKGNE
+37 LQEQYKGNE
-46 DSLEALTATNENLDQ
+46 KSLEALTATNENLDRV
-61 IVLSLSDKLDL
+61 VLSLSDKLDL
-72 QKKRLSELSQAYGES
+72 QKKRLAELKQAYGES
-87 DDRTQRMRKAV
+87 DDRTLRMAKSV
-98 VETETALLKQQ
+98 TDTETALIRQQ
-109 HALDENTKALDD
+109 RALDENTRALEN
-121 FGEGEDDAADKAQ
+121 FGKGEGDATRQAE

-147 GVSLPKEMTN
+147 GISLPKEMTS
-157 TLNGMLNLDAQ
+157 TLNGMLKLDAK
-168 TLVLAGSFAAVA
+168 TLALALSFAAVT
-180 AAVVEAEKAL
+180 AAVVEVEKAL
-190 ISMTIES
+190 ISMTKES
-197 AAYADEILTQSV
+197 AAYADEILTQSA

-238 QTKMIKSMDAA
+238 QTKMIRSMDAA

-326 TQEAHDVGYVMG
+326 AQEAHNVGYVMS
-338 EEALDALGAVDDQLQ
+338 EEALDALGAVDDQVQ
-353 RMNRSGE
+353 RMNRSNE

-383 LFVRLQEAAEGSG
+383 FFVRLQEAAEGSG

-425 VPVLQTLLLTV
+425 VPALQALALALGVVADALTIVANTIAIVIELFKQLINLARGKGFDDSNLTRYGENVAQVFSDKGATARAWNSTFGADSIGKNADGTDYWRGGLTWVGERGPELVSLPQGSRVYSAEDSRSMGSTNNYYLTV
-436 LVLSIERAFA
+436 QSRDMETVAAMTATFKRARQAERA
-446 IMTAKGTGSLTKFV
+446 K
-460 VNVKNALAAN
+460 
-470 DLAKA
+470 
-475 QELCDKQKGSVGSVV
+475 
-490 TSALKK
+490 
-496 YAEMENNNELTKEQK
+496 
-511 LASIQKEVEEATA
+511 
-524 LELPTLEM
+524 
-532 NLAVIATMTTLG
+532 
-544 TLIGLLGTVLGMIR
+544 
-558 SFAALATATGAPD
+558 
-571 SVALSTGISEALVN
+571 
-585 TAFGIA
+585 
-591 TGACAVISY
+591 
-600 NFFTSKIDK
+600 
-609 LTYAIDEVG
+609 
-618 FSIVQ
+618 
-623 SYAAN
+623 
-628 HSK
+628 

>member
-1 MPNIRTRFVAEGEKE
+1 MPNVRTRFIAEGEKE
-16 YRQALKDINSGLGIL
+16 YRQALGNINGSLNIL
-31 NAESKK
+31 NAESKR

-46 DSLEALTATNENLDQ
+46 DSLEALTATNKNLNK
-61 IVLSLSDKLDL
+61 IVGELTKKQELQQERLKKLT
-72 QKKRLSELSQAYGES
+72 EAYGEN
-87 DDRTQRMRKAV
+87 DARTMRMAKAV
-98 VETETALLKQQ
+98 KDTEAALLKQKR
-109 HALDENTKALDD
+109 ALEESKDAVENFGQEESKAEENTQD
-121 FGEGEDDAADKAQ
+121 
-134 GLGDALNDIGGKF
+134 LGDALNDIGGKF
-147 GVSLPKEMTN
+147 GISLPKEMTN
-157 TLNGMLNLDAQ
+157 TLNGMLKIDTQ
-168 TLVLAGSFAAVA
+168 TLVTIGTFAALAAAVA
-180 AAVVEAEKAL
+180 EVEKAL
-190 ISMTIES
+190 ISLTIES

-238 QTKMIKSMDAA
+238 QSKMIRSMDAA

-326 TQEAHDVGYVMG
+326 TQEAHNVGYVMG

-383 LFVRLQEAAEGSG
+383 LFVRLQDAAEGSG

-425 VPVLQTLLLTV
+425 VPVLQTLALALGVLADALTIVANTIAIVIELFKQLFNLISGKGFDDSNLTRYGENIAKVFSDEGASARAWSGGFGKNIGRNADGTDYWPGGLTWVGERGPELVSLPQGSRVYSAEDSRNMGNTNNYYLTV
-436 LVLSIERAFA
+436 QSRDMETVAAMTATFKRARQAERA
-446 IMTAKGTGSLTKFV
+446 K
-460 VNVKNALAAN
+460 
-470 DLAKA
+470 
-475 QELCDKQKGSVGSVV
+475 
-490 TSALKK
+490 
-496 YAEMENNNELTKEQK
+496 
-511 LASIQKEVEEATA
+511 
-524 LELPTLEM
+524 
-532 NLAVIATMTTLG
+532 
-544 TLIGLLGTVLGMIR
+544 
-558 SFAALATATGAPD
+558 
-571 SVALSTGISEALVN
+571 
-585 TAFGIA
+585 
-591 TGACAVISY
+591 
-600 NFFTSKIDK
+600 
-609 LTYAIDEVG
+609 
-618 FSIVQ
+618 
-623 SYAAN
+623 
-628 HSK
+628 

>member
-16 YRQALKDINSGLGIL
+16 YRQALKEINGGLSVL
-31 NAESKK
+31 SAESKK
-37 LQEQFKGNE
+37 LQEQYKGNE
-46 DSLEALTATNENLDQ
+46 KSLEALTATNENLDRV
-61 IVLSLSDKLDL
+61 VLSLSDKLDL
-72 QKKRLSELSQAYGES
+72 QKKRLAELKQAYGES
-87 DDRTQRMRKAV
+87 DDRTLRMAKSV
-98 VETETALLKQQ
+98 TDTETALIRQQ
-109 HALDENTKALDD
+109 RALDENTRALEN
-121 FGEGEDDAADKAQ
+121 FGKGEGDATRQAE

-147 GVSLPKEMTN
+147 GISLPKEMTN
-157 TLNGMLNLDAQ
+157 TLNGMLKLDAK
-168 TLVLAGSFAAVA
+168 TLALALSFAAVT
-180 AAVVEAEKAL
+180 AAVVEVEKAL
-190 ISMTIES
+190 ISMTKES
-197 AAYADEILTQSV
+197 AAYADEILTQSA

-238 QTKMIKSMDAA
+238 QTKMIRSMDAA

-326 TQEAHDVGYVMG
+326 AQEAHNVGYVMS
-338 EEALDALGAVDDQLQ
+338 EEALDALGAVDDQVQ
-353 RMNRSGE
+353 RMNRSNE

-383 LFVRLQEAAEGSG
+383 FFVRLQEAAEGSG

-425 VPVLQTLLLTV
+425 VPALQALALALGVVADALTIVANTIAIVIELFKQLINLARGKGFDDSNLTRYGENIAKVFSDEGASARAWNNGFGKNIGRNADGTDYWPGGLTWVGERGPEIVELPQGSRVYSAEDSRSMGSTNNYYLTV
-436 LVLSIERAFA
+436 QSRDMETVAAMTATFKRARQAERA
-446 IMTAKGTGSLTKFV
+446 K
-460 VNVKNALAAN
+460 
-470 DLAKA
+470 
-475 QELCDKQKGSVGSVV
+475 
-490 TSALKK
+490 
-496 YAEMENNNELTKEQK
+496 
-511 LASIQKEVEEATA
+511 
-524 LELPTLEM
+524 
-532 NLAVIATMTTLG
+532 
-544 TLIGLLGTVLGMIR
+544 
-558 SFAALATATGAPD
+558 
-571 SVALSTGISEALVN
+571 
-585 TAFGIA
+585 
-591 TGACAVISY
+591 
-600 NFFTSKIDK
+600 
-609 LTYAIDEVG
+609 
-618 FSIVQ
+618 
-623 SYAAN
+623 
-628 HSK
+628 

>member
-16 YRQALKDINSGLGIL
+16 YRQALGNINGSLNIL
-31 NAESKK
+31 NAESKR

-46 DSLEALTATNENLDQ
+46 DSLEALTATNKNLNK
-61 IVLSLSDKLDL
+61 IVGELTKKQELQQEQLKKLT
-72 QKKRLSELSQAYGES
+72 EAYGEN
-87 DDRTQRMRKAV
+87 DARTMRMAKAV
-98 VETETALLKQQ
+98 KDTEAALLKQKR
-109 HALDENTKALDD
+109 ALEESKDAVENFGQEESEAEENTQD
-121 FGEGEDDAADKAQ
+121 
-134 GLGDALNDIGGKF
+134 LGDALNDIGGKF
-147 GVSLPKEMTN
+147 GISLPKEMTN
-157 TLNGMLNLDAQ
+157 TLNGMLKIDTQ
-168 TLVLAGSFAAVA
+168 TLVTIGTFAALAAAVA
-180 AAVVEAEKAL
+180 EVEKAL
-190 ISMTIES
+190 ISLTIES

-238 QTKMIKSMDAA
+238 QSKMIRSMDAA

-326 TQEAHDVGYVMG
+326 TQEAHNVGYVMG

-377 MKKGTD
+377 MKKGAD

-412 PLFDVLFGTAEDG
+412 PLFDVLLGTAEDG
-425 VPVLQTLLLTV
+425 VPVLQTLALALGVLADALTIVANTIAIVIELFKQLFNLISGKGFDDSNLTRYGENIAKVFSDEGASARAWSGGFGRNIGRNADGTDYWPGGLTWVGERGPELVSLPQGSRVYSAEDSRNMGGTNNYYLTV
-436 LVLSIERAFA
+436 QSRDMETVAAMTATFKRARQAERA
-446 IMTAKGTGSLTKFV
+446 K
-460 VNVKNALAAN
+460 
-470 DLAKA
+470 
-475 QELCDKQKGSVGSVV
+475 
-490 TSALKK
+490 
-496 YAEMENNNELTKEQK
+496 
-511 LASIQKEVEEATA
+511 
-524 LELPTLEM
+524 
-532 NLAVIATMTTLG
+532 
-544 TLIGLLGTVLGMIR
+544 
-558 SFAALATATGAPD
+558 
-571 SVALSTGISEALVN
+571 
-585 TAFGIA
+585 
-591 TGACAVISY
+591 
-600 NFFTSKIDK
+600 
-609 LTYAIDEVG
+609 
-618 FSIVQ
+618 
-623 SYAAN
+623 
-628 HSK
+628 

>member
-1 MPNIRTRFVAEGEKE
+1 MPNVRTRFIAEGEKE
-16 YRQALKDINSGLGIL
+16 YRQALGNINGSLNIL
-31 NAESKK
+31 NAESKR

-46 DSLEALTATNENLDQ
+46 DSLEALTATNKNLNKVVDELTKKQ
-61 IVLSLSDKLDL
+61 KL
-72 QKKRLSELSQAYGES
+72 QQERLEKLTEVYGEN
-87 DDRTQRMRKAV
+87 DDRTMRMAKAV
-98 VETETALLKQQ
+98 KDTEAALLKQKR
-109 HALDENTKALDD
+109 ALEESKDAVENFGQEESKAEENTQD
-121 FGEGEDDAADKAQ
+121 
-134 GLGDALNDIGGKF
+134 LGDALNDIGGKF
-147 GVSLPKEMTN
+147 GISLPKEMTN
-157 TLNGMLNLDAQ
+157 TLNGMLNLDTQ

-180 AAVVEAEKAL
+180 AAVVEVEKAL
-190 ISMTIES
+190 ISLTIES

-238 QTKMIKSMDAA
+238 QSKMIRSMDAA

-283 AIDALGAISNETERD
+283 VIDALGAISNETERD

-353 RMNRSGE
+353 RMNRSSE

-412 PLFDVLFGTAEDG
+412 PLFDVLLGTAEDG
-425 VPVLQTLLLTV
+425 VPVLQTLALALGVLADALTIVANTIAIVIELFKQLFNLISGKGFDDSNLTRYGENIAKVFSNEGASARAWNNGFGRNIGRNADGTDYWPGGLTWVGERGPELVSLPQGSRVYSAEDSRRMGSTNNYYLTV
-436 LVLSIERAFA
+436 QSRDMETVAAMTATFKRARQAERA
-446 IMTAKGTGSLTKFV
+446 K
-460 VNVKNALAAN
+460 
-470 DLAKA
+470 
-475 QELCDKQKGSVGSVV
+475 
-490 TSALKK
+490 
-496 YAEMENNNELTKEQK
+496 
-511 LASIQKEVEEATA
+511 
-524 LELPTLEM
+524 
-532 NLAVIATMTTLG
+532 
-544 TLIGLLGTVLGMIR
+544 
-558 SFAALATATGAPD
+558 
-571 SVALSTGISEALVN
+571 
-585 TAFGIA
+585 
-591 TGACAVISY
+591 
-600 NFFTSKIDK
+600 
-609 LTYAIDEVG
+609 
-618 FSIVQ
+618 
-623 SYAAN
+623 
-628 HSK
+628 

>member
-16 YRQALKDINSGLGIL
+16 YRQALGNINGSLNIL
-31 NAESKK
+31 NAESKR

-46 DSLEALTATNENLDQ
+46 DSLEALTATNKNLNK
-61 IVLSLSDKLDL
+61 IVDELTKKQELQQEQLKKLT
-72 QKKRLSELSQAYGES
+72 EAYGEN
-87 DDRTQRMRKAV
+87 DARTMRMAKAV
-98 VETETALLKQQ
+98 KDTEAALLKQKR
-109 HALDENTKALDD
+109 ALEESKDAVENFGQEESEAEENTKD
-121 FGEGEDDAADKAQ
+121 
-134 GLGDALNDIGGKF
+134 LGDALNDIGGKF
-147 GVSLPKEMTN
+147 GISLPKEMTN
-157 TLNGMLNLDAQ
+157 TLNGMLKIDTQ
-168 TLVLAGSFAAVA
+168 TLVTIGTFAALAAAVA
-180 AAVVEAEKAL
+180 EVEKAL
-190 ISMTIES
+190 IRLTIES

-209 VTGLSTEALQE
+209 VTGLSAEALQE

-238 QTKMIKSMDAA
+238 QAKMIRSMDAA

-326 TQEAHDVGYVMG
+326 TQEAHNVGYVMG

-425 VPVLQTLLLTV
+425 VPVLQTLALALGVLADALTIVANTVAIVIELFKQLFNLISGKGFDDSNLTRYGENIAKVFSDEGASARAWSGGFGRNIGRNADGTDYWPGGLTWVGERGPELVSLPRGSRVYNAEDSRSMGGTNNYYLTV
-436 LVLSIERAFA
+436 QSRDMETVAAMTATFKRARQAERA
-446 IMTAKGTGSLTKFV
+446 K
-460 VNVKNALAAN
+460 
-470 DLAKA
+470 
-475 QELCDKQKGSVGSVV
+475 
-490 TSALKK
+490 
-496 YAEMENNNELTKEQK
+496 
-511 LASIQKEVEEATA
+511 
-524 LELPTLEM
+524 
-532 NLAVIATMTTLG
+532 
-544 TLIGLLGTVLGMIR
+544 
-558 SFAALATATGAPD
+558 
-571 SVALSTGISEALVN
+571 
-585 TAFGIA
+585 
-591 TGACAVISY
+591 
-600 NFFTSKIDK
+600 
-609 LTYAIDEVG
+609 
-618 FSIVQ
+618 
-623 SYAAN
+623 
-628 HSK
+628 